1 MTKRFHRRRLSHV
14 FISLFSFRFK
24 KKKKPTVREC
34 FFYRLIIVLT
44 SRQWQF
50 FFLLPHRRDKV
61 CDQSQLVVEG
71 GTDQTPKYQLFWF
84 SAFIDGSCP
93 FRVFLVILFR
103 SARTHISVHKLW
115 NTPTRDAID
124 LECAHSF
131 VNFRFPFP
139 AYVENGGVHHVDLHA
154 PPAIR
159 YYVHKWHVI
168 RRQKI
173 TCTFLFV

>member
-1 MTKRFHRRRLSHV
+1 M
-14 FISLFSFRFK
+14 FSFPYSVSELK
-24 KKKKPTVREC
+24 KKKRPQFVNVS
-34 FFYRLIIVLT
+34 FIDWSLYWPQD
-44 SRQWQF
+44 SDSF

-61 CDQSQLVVEG
+61 CDQSQLEVG
-71 GTDQTPKYQLFWF
+71 GRIKRQSINYFDFQR

-93 FRVFLVILFR
+93 FRVSLVILFR

-131 VNFRFPFP
+131 VNFRFPLP

-159 YYVHKWHVI
+159 YYVHKWYVI
-168 RRQKI
+168 RRQGI